1 MSNYS
6 NTLSN
11 VPFLLP
17 TPAQRRLWLISQGNM
32 DSALYNVPF
41 SLRLR
46 GTLDREALE
55 KTIIFMIERHPVLRS
70 QFHVVNGELQIVL
83 NPQWP
88 ELRISDLS
96 DYSPEER
103 ETKIQS
109 ICDNEVR
116 YCFNLSNDLPFRYLL
131 LRRQENDHQLIF
143 TLHHIVFDD
152 WSTHVFL
159 NDFSHAYNQYKVG
172 QQPKLATITYPHVND
187 SITDIHINSA
197 HRQRLRNY
205 WGKQLVELPE
215 LHKLPTDRPRLLE
228 QRGRGAVYHKSLP
241 LSLVGRISKIC
252 QRYGLTPYMV
262 AISAF
267 TVLLNRYSHDDDIV
281 IGSPFANRHN
291 IDEHVRLGFFI
302 NLLPL
307 RFRVNE
313 GISFSDLL
321 VQARDILLDAYE
333 NADLPFDEIVDVV
346 QPLRSLSHS
355 PVFQIMFDYL
365 KSPGQ
370 ALQLDGLAAEVQFIH
385 SGTAKYDLTLSIE
398 ESPSSLLCLV
408 EFDTDLFDNLTIT
421 RMVNHYETLLDAL
434 LSEPERSVAK
444 CSMLPPEE
452 LETLARFSRPAEPLP
467 VLEFISVAE
476 RIKSQVRNHPDARAM
491 VWRDQRFT
499 YAQLDEYAQ
508 YLLAKMRQCG
518 VGPGSRVAV
527 LMSYRPEIVI
537 SFYAILSAGA
547 VYVPL
552 SPSDPRFADKINDA
566 QPVLI
571 LTSEQDAVGLLDFR
585 AIMLDV
591 DELFRQPAPP
601 DVQPIWPVQESDSA
615 YVIYT
620 SGSTG
625 NPKGVEV
632 SHGSL
637 HASYHAWCHDYRFTQ
652 PGEPV
657 SLQLAAPIFDL
668 SIGDFSRT
676 LGCGGC
682 LVMCPR
688 EWLLDA
694 PEMHRL
700 MMSEGVTFGDFPP
713 VVLRQ
718 LIQFCQD
725 NGKRLDGLSTLV
737 CGADVWFGHELHAAQ
752 ALCRPD
758 ARILGSYGVTEAT
771 IDSTVFDPETHPLET
786 GRVIP
791 LGRPLASCE
800 LFIVDKHLQQVPIGV
815 SGELLIAGVTVAK
828 GYLNN
833 PQLTAEKFITGKFDS
848 HGRFVADGLVAEN
861 SSTRFYR
868 TSDICCFLADGTI
881 DFMGRSDHQ
890 IKIRGFRVELG
901 EVESA
906 LLEHADVRQCAVVA
920 CNDSTNNKVLV
931 AYVVSSADT
940 DKLRGYLSLR
950 LPGHMM
956 PRAFVF
962 LDKLPTTPNGKV
974 DRKRLQVPDFSLPE
988 NQESMT
994 EPANAREE
1002 QLLALWRTALGVQ
1015 VISTEDNF
1023 FYCGGNSLIAANL
1036 ITQINKTFSV
1046 QLKLSAIFNHP
1057 TIVGL
1062 ASLLGSVE
1070 KDSIEKNSIEKDGV
1084 EKSNAKQSVT
1094 VQHVSQVSD
1103 LLSFGQRS
1111 LWLIAMQR
1119 PDDCSYNVPFTLRL
1133 HGNLHFTAL
1142 MQALNDIVQRHD
1154 VLRTTFSSQVSKV
1167 SEPDGTSSFEPSH
1180 QVASELT
1187 LTLRQQN
1194 ISGGESA
1201 LASKLRE
1208 EMMASFDLVNGPLIR
1223 AVLFTLSPQEHVLCI
1238 TLHHIIS
1245 DGRSLAIL
1253 FDELRHGYQA
1263 RLAGK
1268 APMLPMLEAN
1278 YGHFISWQR
1287 SRLTDPAVQQQIH
1300 FWRQQL
1306 ADAPATLILNEM
1318 AAPTDEAA
1326 AISCAIPHVYVEGVE
1341 KLAREQNCTPFMV
1354 WLSLFALLLRQQ
1366 SGEQDLIV
1374 GTPVSLR
1381 TIPAW
1386 DTLIGYFANTL
1397 PVRIN
1402 SRELQTFQQLLMH
1415 TRQVSLDILENRDLP
1430 FDYLVQTLNLP
1441 RVAGKNPV
1449 FQTIFSCELDQPNDA
1464 TFGDMKVSDVELGD
1478 YRAKID
1484 LELAINRVNG
1494 QVYAHFMAMPG
1505 GLSAVTLGRMSEYLL
1520 AMLPQL
1526 IEKPDTALAD
1536 LLTVNSDRSAQP
1548 ELVVDKPQGLFQ
1560 LFQQNLSRYGGHVAL
1575 ESDELSLSYQ
1585 QLDTLTAYVAQQL
1598 QQVGVGRGDR
1608 VGILM
1613 GHHPHNVTAM
1623 LAINRIGAVFVPL
1636 APDNAEPANR
1646 YVIDNAE
1653 IKAIL
1658 CRNETAPL
1666 CQRLSLAAMNIDEL
1680 DIANAP
1686 YMTMAAICQPDDCA
1700 YVIYTSGSTGKPKG
1714 VAVTHRSVC
1723 HNILA
1728 IRDELRLEPSSRIV
1742 QYSSPVFDVMLG
1754 EIFPALVAGACV
1766 VFANK
1771 QQLLPGSNLT
1781 EWLAH
1786 KQITH
1791 MWIVPSALAIVP
1803 LVPLPSLQVIIV
1815 TGEPCMPEVA
1825 QRWSVGRRLMNGYG
1839 PTECAIV
1846 VSLTDYHAAGQNLV
1860 LRPMGDVR
1868 FHLLDEQRKPV
1879 APGEMGELYLAGTC
1893 VAQGYLGMDEK
1904 TAGVFLPDSFAP
1916 QLKARMYRTGDIV
1929 RQRMDGALE
1938 FIGRVDRQV
1947 KIRGYRIELNAV
1959 RAALS
1964 ALPGVRQAEALAITD
1979 SQGNKELA
1987 GYIVGETSRSEILS
2001 ALRQQVSE
2009 VMVPTALFF
2018 LDALPTGITGKV
2030 DLKALAEM
2038 KLTRAG
2044 QHQSSPLPA
2053 KVVSSLSRVEA
2064 IWRELLERDEI
2075 GYDENFFD
2083 AGGHSLRVMALF
2095 QQLNEAFG
2103 VNLSVTDIFA
2113 HPTIRQQAQLL
2124 DTLSQQKTPVTVAVT
2139 PLIVTEKRAIPT
2151 AIPMLDVSTQD
2162 SNAIAIIGMTGRF
2175 PQAPDLDTFWQR
2187 LLAGYDAS
2195 VELSDEELLQ
2205 RGVNPALLS
2214 HPQFVRRARL
2224 LEGCAEFDA
2233 RFFGYSSR
2241 EAQVMDPQQR
2251 LFLEMAWE
2259 TLELSGYGNDSTP
2272 RSVGVFGSSG
2282 FNYYLL
2288 ENVMPNKDRM
2298 HLDPGQWQIG
2308 NDKDFIATRAA
2319 YKLNLSGP
2327 SVSIGTACSSSLT
2340 AIHFACESLRR
2351 GECDMALAGAVA
2363 LDPQQVGFVHVSGGI
2378 MSPDGL
2384 CRPFDAAAN
2393 GTASG
2398 SGGGMILLKRLS
2410 AALQDGDTIHA
2421 VIKGSAINN
2430 DGAQKVSY
2438 TAPSIDGQSSVIK
2451 DALRNAGVSPA
2462 SISYI
2467 EAHGTATSL
2476 GDPVEIRALTQAFL
2490 EQSDGEV
2497 LPVGSCAIGS
2507 VKGNIGHIDAA
2518 AGIAGVIKTVLALR
2532 HQTLPPSIH
2541 YHQPNPAIPFE
2552 QTPFSV
2558 INTACPW
2565 PQTSQPRRAGV
2576 SSFGI
2581 GGSNAHLILEEA
2593 PRQQDARILD
2603 DERWH
2608 LLPIS
2613 AKTPQT
2619 LLQQGERLAVA
2630 LTTGNEPLAD
2640 IAGTL
2645 QQGRS
2650 AFSKRAF
2657 VVGKDR
2663 EQLINQLRQLSPQT
2677 INRKQQPRAVIFMFP
2692 GQGSQ
2697 SIEMGQSLYLRDG
2710 VFRQQFDRCA
2720 ELLQPHIKLDIRQLI
2735 YPQSERDNAISR
2747 LNATR
2752 YTQPALFTVEYA
2764 LACQLQAWGITPQ
2777 AMIGHSLGELVAAC
2791 VGGMLEL
2798 EDTLALVANRAAI
2811 MQRQPTGAM
2820 LAVQASSERMV
2831 ALAPECEFAAL
2842 NGPAQCVITGSHDNI
2857 AVLEEQCNKAGISCQ
2872 RLTTSHAFHSS
2883 LMDAAAQQMREF
2895 SAGFTLQSSTIPMIS
2910 NISGRWFSE
2919 QDRDNSG
2926 YWGDHLRRPVRFYD
2940 GILTLLNHYDNP
2952 ILLEVGPGRAL
2963 TSMLKD
2969 LQQTGQAQILT
2980 TMRHTRQQKPDEE
2993 VLLNT
2998 VGQLWQQGVAI
3009 DWAAFGHSHKLHR
3022 VMLPVYPLQR
3032 QHLWLEQPVTTS
3044 ATVISTQRRKLP
3056 TFTRSSDKEGITRFT
3071 CKLDDNVWFIDEHRI
3086 FEGQGVLPGTGCLEL
3101 VRRVFNELQPGGT
3114 ATFSEVYFPSPLVL
3128 SSSVERQIRISLTAI
3143 DNSLAF
3149 TLESHDD
3156 GNDMWQLHAN
3166 GNVTAVCSPPAEIVS
3181 PYELRRN
3188 LQLEEVAEAPERFN
3202 QAFADYGPR
3211 WQCIAGVWMGDR
3223 CALAQLRLNQAF
3235 IDDLPDIALHPALL
3249 DLGTVFLHAC
3259 LLPGDASIPFH
3270 YGSLT
3275 LHQPLCAE
3283 FYSLAVETAPRT
3295 YDITLFSWD
3304 ERQNCKQV
3312 LAEIHGY
3319 NLRQFNSL
3327 PFQPASESNVAR
3339 WCRYPRW
3346 LPKPLG
3352 EAKQNR
3358 APWLIFGAQ
3367 AAELS
3372 DLSEAAAP
3380 GSIVVEDADE
3390 FLQQS
3395 TYRFSLRKDQPEDY
3409 QRLIDCLIQQQV
3421 LPERIIWCWTAAGIS
3436 QPEAAFEQ
3444 LATAIKALTGHHRV
3458 FNITLISR
3466 GLQAAKVLEACN
3478 AAPAL
3483 GLLGILAAEYPG
3495 CSARHID
3502 LNDDTFA
3509 TYQSLIAE
3517 LYTDMQ
3523 PEETTEGIPVT
3534 SISLKQGERELQTFT
3549 ELDEIPRRQ
3558 ILRDGGVYLITGG
3571 LGGIGQLLA
3580 RHISNQCSK
3589 VKLGILS
3596 RRGTNAVSEA
3606 LLDVL
3611 QKSGAEVMMLR
3622 ADVADDAALTKAL
3635 AQMRARFGAING
3647 VIHSAGIEASGLL
3660 EHGTSQDWRH
3670 VMAAKVSGTQQLMTA
3685 ISQDPLD
3692 FVLLCSSLA
3701 SLVGGMGQA
3710 DYAAANRYLDAVAHY
3725 WRQQA
3730 IPVTSVNWDTWAEV
3744 GMAVDYAARRQE
3756 SVIGLSNQEGCAIF
3770 DLAIAGMEAQI
3781 VVNKFPP
3788 VQRTQL
3794 QDLSVISDSASP
3806 EEAVRQL
3813 WYELLGE
3820 ETIHLEDDFFELGG
3834 HSLLATQ
3841 MISRLRDHFQHC
3853 LTLAEFLEQPTMAR
3867 VVRSLSDEKKSSVP
3881 ENAHIRYCLV
3891 PINHGGN
3898 GNYSPFFCV
3907 PGMGGNVTQFMPL
3920 AGALPPELPFI
3931 GMQYLGLDGKTAPHQ
3946 SVEEIATHYI
3956 ACLRSAQKQGP
3967 YHIGGH
3973 SLGGKVAYEMARQLH
3988 AEGESIGSLVL
3999 LDSAAPPYAP
4009 VPYQEDAD
4017 IAKVI
4022 LGIFAYYTNR
4032 LEMIDSLDDNEM
4044 RALPREALLS
4054 YIKEQ
4059 LKRFSLIQAQNDMGS
4074 INGLFNVYRA
4084 ASDMSPKYR
4093 PIPVQ
4098 LPIPMLLVKAVD
4110 PLPKGVVVPEIRETN
4125 GWGWEKFSTLP
4136 IRIAEVP
4143 GNHYSCLM
4151 EEHVAHVSR
4160 AIIHHF
4166 PSIITGGQI

>member
-55 KTIIFMIERHPVLRS
+55 QTIIFMIERHPVLRS
-70 QFHVVNGELQIVL
+70 QFHVLNGELQIAL

-96 DYSPEER
+96 YYSPEER
-103 ETKIQS
+103 ETQIQS
-109 ICDNEVR
+109 IRDNEAR
-116 YCFNLSNDLPFRYLL
+116 YCFNLSRDLPFRCLL

-159 NDFSHAYNQYKVG
+159 NDFSHAYNQYKTG
-172 QQPKLATITYPHVND
+172 QQPNLATMTYPHV
-187 SITDIHINSA
+187 SSVTDIHMNSA
-197 HRQRLRNY
+197 RQKRLRDY
-205 WGKQLVELPE
+205 WGKQLAELPE

-228 QRGRGAVYHKSLP
+228 QRGRGAVYQKSLSLP
-241 LSLVGRISKIC
+241 LVGRISKIC
-252 QRYGLTPYMV
+252 QRYRLTPYMV

-267 TVLLNRYSHDDDIV
+267 AVLLSRYSHDNDIV

-291 IDEHVRLGFFI
+291 VDEHVRLGFFI

-307 RFRVNE
+307 RFRFTP

-321 VQARDILLDAYE
+321 VQARDVLLDAYE

-346 QPLRSLSHS
+346 QPLRSLSHA

-370 ALQLDGLAAEVQFIH
+370 ALQLDGLETEIQFIH

-398 ESPSSLLCLV
+398 ESPNSLLCLV

-421 RMVNHYETLLDAL
+421 RMVNHYEELLDSL

-452 LETLARFSRPAEPLP
+452 LETLTRFSRPAEPLP

-476 RIKSQVRNHPDARAM
+476 RIKSQVRNHPDARAI

-499 YAQLDEYAQ
+499 YAQLDRYAQ
-508 YLLAKMRQCG
+508 CLLAKMRQCG
-518 VGPGSRVAV
+518 VEPGCRIAV
-527 LMSYRPEIVI
+527 FMSYRPEIII

-552 SPSDPRFADKINDA
+552 SPSDPCFADKINDA
-566 QPVLI
+566 QPALI
-571 LTSEQDAVGLLDFR
+571 LTSEQDAVSLLDFR
-585 AIMLDV
+585 TITLEIDG
-591 DELFRQPAPP
+591 LFRQPSPL

-637 HASYHAWCHDYRFTQ
+637 HASYHAWCYDYRFTR

-668 SIGDFSRT
+668 SVGDFSRT

-700 MMSEGVTFGDFPP
+700 MISEGVTFGDFPP

-758 ARILGSYGVTEAT
+758 ARILGSYGVTEAA
-771 IDSTVFDPETHPLET
+771 IDSTVFDPETHPLEA

-800 LFIVDKHLQQVPIGV
+800 LFIVDEHLQQVPIGV

-848 HGRFVADGLVAEN
+848 QGRFVANN
-861 SSTRFYR
+861 SGTRFYR
-868 TSDICCFLADGTI
+868 TSDICCFLTDGTI

-890 IKIRGFRVELG
+890 VKIRGFRVELG

-906 LLEHADVRQCAVVA
+906 LLKHADVHQCAVVA

-931 AYVVSSADT
+931 AYVVSSADN
-940 DKLRGYLSLR
+940 DKLRDYLSQR

-974 DRKRLQVPDFSLPE
+974 DRKRLQIPDFSLPE

-994 EPANAREE
+994 EPVNAREE
-1002 QLLALWRTALGVQ
+1002 QLLALWRAALGVQ
-1015 VISTEDNF
+1015 ALGTEDNF

-1036 ITQINKTFSV
+1036 ITQINKTFNI
-1046 QLKLSAIFNHP
+1046 QLKLSAIFNYP

-1062 ASLLGSVE
+1062 ASLL
-1070 KDSIEKNSIEKDGV
+1070 DNV
-1084 EKSNAKQSVT
+1084 EKSGVKQSVT
-1094 VQHVSQVSD
+1094 VQHIAQVSD

-1133 HGNLHFTAL
+1133 HGHLHFSAL

-1167 SEPDGTSSFEPSH
+1167 NGPDGTSNFEPSY

-1187 LTLRQQN
+1187 LPLRQQN

-1201 LASKLRE
+1201 LALKLRE
-1208 EMMASFDLVNGPLIR
+1208 EVMASFDLVNGPLIR

-1253 FDELRHGYQA
+1253 FDELRHCYQA

-1268 APMLPMLEAN
+1268 APMLPVLEAN
-1278 YGHFISWQR
+1278 YGHFITWQR
-1287 SRLTDPAVQQQIH
+1287 TRLTDPAVQQQIH

-1306 ADAPATLILNEM
+1306 ADAPATLTINDM
-1318 AAPTDEAA
+1318 TAPTNEAA
-1326 AISCAIPHVYVEGVE
+1326 AISCVIPHVYVEGVE

-1366 SGEQDLIV
+1366 SGEPDLIV

-1386 DTLIGYFANTL
+1386 DALIGYFANTL

-1402 SRELQTFQQLLMH
+1402 SRELQTFQQLLMY
-1415 TRQVSLDILENRDLP
+1415 TRQVSLNILENRDLP

-1441 RVAGKNPV
+1441 RTADKNPI
-1449 FQTIFSCELDQPNDA
+1449 FQTIFSCELDQPTGA
-1464 TFGDMKVSDVELGD
+1464 TLGEMKVSDVELGD

-1505 GLSAVTLGRMSEYLL
+1505 VLSAVTLERMSEHLL

-1526 IEKPDTALAD
+1526 IEKPATALAD
-1536 LLTVNSDRSAQP
+1536 LLTMNSGSIVQP
-1548 ELVVDKPQGLFQ
+1548 ELAVDKPQGLFP
-1560 LFQQNLSRYGGHVAL
+1560 LFQQSLSRHGEHVAL
-1575 ESDELSLSYQ
+1575 ENDELSLSYQ

-1598 QQVGVGRGDR
+1598 QQAGIGRGDR

-1646 YVIDNAE
+1646 YMIDNAE

-1666 CQRLSLAAMNIDEL
+1666 CPRLGLVAINIDEL

-1686 YMTMAAICQPDDCA
+1686 YMAIATICQPDDCA

-1714 VAVTHRSVC
+1714 VAVSHRSVC

-1728 IRDELRLEPSSRIV
+1728 IRDELKLEPSSRIA

-1754 EIFPALVAGACV
+1754 EIFPALAAGACV
-1766 VFANK
+1766 VFGKK
-1771 QQLLPGSNLT
+1771 QQLLPGSELT
-1781 EWLAH
+1781 KWLTH

-1803 LVPLPSLQVIIV
+1803 LVPLPHLQVLIV

-1825 QRWSVGRRLMNGYG
+1825 QRWSIGRRLMNGYG

-1868 FHLLDEQRKPV
+1868 FYLLDEQRKPV
-1879 APGEMGELYLAGTC
+1879 TLGEMGELYLAGTC
-1893 VAQGYLGMDEK
+1893 VAQGYLGLDEK
-1904 TAGVFLPDSFAP
+1904 TAEVFLPDSFAP

-1938 FIGRVDRQV
+1938 FVGRVDRQV
-1947 KIRGYRIELNAV
+1947 KIRGHRIELNAV

-1987 GYIVGETSRSEILS
+1987 GYIVGEINRSEILNG
-2001 ALRQQVSE
+2001 LRQQVSE

-2018 LDALPTGITGKV
+2018 LDALPIGITGKV

-2044 QHQSSPLPA
+2044 QHQSSPLPT

-2075 GYDENFFD
+2075 DYDENFFD

-2095 QQLNEAFG
+2095 QQLNEEFG
-2103 VNLSVTDIFA
+2103 GDLSVTDIFA

-2124 DTLSQQKTPVTVAVT
+2124 DTLSQQKTPVAVAVT
-2139 PLIVTEKRAIPT
+2139 PPIVTKET
-2151 AIPMLDVSTQD
+2151 ATSTPDISTLD

-2175 PQAPDLDTFWQR
+2175 PQAPDLDTFWQQ

-2195 VELSDEELLQ
+2195 VTLSDEELLQ
-2205 RGVNPALLS
+2205 RGVDPALLN

-2233 RFFGYSSR
+2233 RFFGYSPR

-2308 NDKDFIATRAA
+2308 NDKDFIATRTA

-2327 SVSIGTACSSSLT
+2327 AVSIGTACSSSLT

-2351 GECDMALAGAVA
+2351 SECDMALAGAVA

-2410 AALQDGDTIHA
+2410 AALEDGDTIQA
-2421 VIKGSAINN
+2421 VIKGSAVNN

-2476 GDPVEIRALTQAFL
+2476 GDPIEVRALTQAFL
-2490 EQSDGEV
+2490 EQSDGET

-2507 VKGNIGHIDAA
+2507 VKGNIGHTDAA

-2541 YHQPNPAIPFE
+2541 YHHPNPEIHFE
-2552 QTPFSV
+2552 QTPFYV
-2558 INTACPW
+2558 INTAYPW
-2565 PQTSQPRRAGV
+2565 PQTSKPRRAGV

-2581 GGSNAHLILEEA
+2581 GGTNAHLILEEA
-2593 PRQQDARILD
+2593 PHQQDIRIFAD
-2603 DERWH
+2603 QRWH

-2613 AKTPQT
+2613 AKTPQA
-2619 LLQQGERLAVA
+2619 LLQQGERLAIA
-2630 LTTGNEPLAD
+2630 LTTSNEPLAD

-2650 AFSKRAF
+2650 AFSERAF
-2657 VVGKDR
+2657 VLGKDR
-2663 EQLINQLRQLSPQT
+2663 QQLINQLHQLSPQT
-2677 INRKQQPRAVIFMFP
+2677 VNRKQPHRAVIFMFP

-2697 SIEMGQSLYLRDG
+2697 SIEMGQSLYLHDG

-2764 LACQLQAWGITPQ
+2764 LARQLQAWGITPQ

-2798 EDTLALVANRAAI
+2798 EDALALVANRAAI

-2820 LAVQASSERMV
+2820 LAVQASSERM
-2831 ALAPECEFAAL
+2831 ASLAPECEFAAI
-2842 NGPAQCVITGSHDNI
+2842 NGPEQCVITGSHDNI
-2857 AVLEEQCNKAGISCQ
+2857 SVLEEQCNKAGIACR
-2872 RLTTSHAFHSS
+2872 RLRTSHAFHSS

-2895 SAGFTLQSSTIPMIS
+2895 SAGFTLQSDTIPVIS
-2910 NISGRWFSE
+2910 NISGSWFNE
-2919 QDRDNSG
+2919 QDRNNSG
-2926 YWGDHLRRPVRFYD
+2926 YWGDHLRQPVRFYD
-2940 GILTLLNHYDNP
+2940 GILTLLNHYDHP
-2952 ILLEVGPGRAL
+2952 ILLEVGPGSAL

-2969 LQQTGQAQILT
+2969 LQQKGQVQILT

-2998 VGQLWQQGVAI
+2998 IGQLWQQGVAI

-3022 VMLPVYPLQR
+3022 VILPVYPFQR
-3032 QHLWLEQPVTTS
+3032 QHLWLEPPVTTS
-3044 ATVISTQRRKLP
+3044 DTVISTQREKLP
-3056 TFTRSSDKEGITRFT
+3056 AFTQSSDREGVTQFT
-3071 CKLDDNVWFIDEHRI
+3071 GKLDDHIWFIDEHRI

-3101 VRRVFNELQPGGT
+3101 VRRAFHELQSGGT

-3128 SSSVERQIRISLTAI
+3128 SSGVERQVRISLTTI
-3143 DNSLAF
+3143 DSGFAF
-3149 TLESHDD
+3149 TLESHSDSDD
-3156 GNDMWQLHAN
+3156 RWQLHAN
-3166 GNVTAVCSPPAEIVS
+3166 GNVTAVCPPPAEIAS
-3181 PYELRRN
+3181 PDELCRN
-3188 LQLEEVAEAPERFN
+3188 LQLEEVTDAPERFN
-3202 QAFADYGPR
+3202 QAFTDYGPR
-3211 WQCIAGVWMGDR
+3211 WQCVAGVWMGDR
-3223 CALAQLRLNQAF
+3223 CALAQLRLNQTF
-3235 IDDLPDIALHPALL
+3235 IDDLPDTALHPALL
-3249 DLGTVFLHAC
+3249 DLSTAFLHAC

-3304 ERQNCKQV
+3304 ENQNCKQV
-3312 LAEIHGY
+3312 LVEIHGY
-3319 NLRQFNSL
+3319 HLRQFNSL
-3327 PFQPASESNVAR
+3327 PLQTARESNVAQ
-3339 WCRYPRW
+3339 WCRHPRW
-3346 LPKPLG
+3346 LPKPLD

-3372 DLSEAAAP
+3372 DLWEAAAP

-3390 FLQQS
+3390 FQQQG
-3395 TYRFSLRKDQPEDY
+3395 TYRFSLRKDQLEDY
-3409 QRLIDCLIQQQV
+3409 QQLIDCLIQQQL
-3421 LPERIIWCWTAAGIS
+3421 LPERIIWCWTAAVVP

-3444 LATAIKALTGHHRV
+3444 LAAAIKALTGHHRV
-3458 FNITLISR
+3458 FDITLISR
-3466 GLQAAKVLEACN
+3466 GLQAARVLEACH

-3502 LNDDTFA
+3502 LDDNTFA
-3509 TYQSLIAE
+3509 THQSLIAE
-3517 LYTDMQ
+3517 LYTDIQ
-3523 PEETTEGIPVT
+3523 PDEATEGMPVT
-3534 SISLKQGERELQTFT
+3534 SIMLTQGKRELQTFA
-3549 ELDEIPRRQ
+3549 ELDEIPHRQ

-3580 RHISNQCSK
+3580 RYISNKCSK
-3589 VKLGILS
+3589 AKLGILS
-3596 RRGTNAVSEA
+3596 RRETHPANEA
-3606 LLDVL
+3606 FLDAL
-3611 QKSGAEVMMLR
+3611 RKSGAEVIILR
-3622 ADVADDAALTKAL
+3622 ADVADGVALTEAL

-3660 EHGTSQDWRH
+3660 EHSTSQDWRH
-3670 VMAAKVSGTQQLMTA
+3670 VMAAKISGTQQLMTA
-3685 ISQDPLD
+3685 IRQDSLD

-3701 SLVGGMGQA
+3701 SLIGGIGQA

-3744 GMAVDYAARRQE
+3744 GMAVNYAARRKE

-3770 DLAIAGMEAQI
+3770 DLAITGMETQ
-3781 VVNKFPP
+3781 VVVSKFTP
-3788 VQRTQL
+3788 VRRTQSRN
-3794 QDLSVISDSASP
+3794 LSAIADSASP

-3820 ETIHLEDDFFELGG
+3820 ETINLEDDFFELGG

-3867 VVRSLSDEKKSSVP
+3867 VVRSLSDEKKAQAP

-3920 AGALPPELPFI
+3920 AAALPRELPFI

-3956 ACLRSAQKQGP
+3956 ACLRSVQKQGP

-3988 AEGESIGSLVL
+3988 AEGESVGSLVL

-4022 LGIFAYYTNR
+4022 LGIFAYYTDR
-4032 LEMIDSLDDNEM
+4032 LEMIDSLDDDKM

-4054 YIKEQ
+4054 YIKDQ
-4059 LKRFSLIQAQNDMGS
+4059 LKRFSLIHAQNDMGS

-4093 PIPVQ
+4093 PTPLQ
-4098 LPIPMLLVKAVD
+4098 LPIPMLLVKAVE

-4125 GWGWEKFSTLP
+4125 AWGWEKFSTLP
-4136 IRIAEVP
+4136 IHIAEVP

-4151 EEHVAHVSR
+4151 EEHVAHVSQ

-4166 PSIITGGQI
+4166 PSIIKGGQV

>member
-70 QFHVVNGELQIVL
+70 QFHVVNGELQIAL
-83 NPQWP
+83 DPQRP

-109 ICDNEVR
+109 ICNNEVR
-116 YCFNLSNDLPFRYLL
+116 YCFNLSSDLPFRCLL

-172 QQPKLATITYPHVND
+172 QQPKLTTITYPHVSD
-187 SITDIHINSA
+187 SVTNIHMSSA
-197 HRQRLRNY
+197 RRQRLRGY
-205 WGKQLVELPE
+205 WGKQLAELPE

-228 QRGRGAVYHKSLP
+228 QRGRGAVYQQSLP

-267 TVLLNRYSHDDDIV
+267 AVLLNRYSHDDDIV

-370 ALQLDGLAAEVQFIH
+370 TLQLNGLAAEVQFIH

-398 ESPSSLLCLV
+398 ESPNSLLCLV

-421 RMVNHYETLLDAL
+421 RMVNHYETLLDSL

-476 RIKSQVRNHPDARAM
+476 LIKSQVRNNPDAQAI

-508 YLLAKMRQCG
+508 CLLAKMRQCG
-518 VGPGSRVAV
+518 VEPGSRVAV

-585 AIMLDV
+585 TIVLEV
-591 DELFRQPAPP
+591 DGLFRQPAP
-601 DVQPIWPVQESDSA
+601 DVQSIWPVQESDS
-615 YVIYT
+615 
-620 SGSTG
+620 
-625 NPKGVEV
+625 
-632 SHGSL
+632 
-637 HASYHAWCHDYRFTQ
+637 
-652 PGEPV
+652 
-657 SLQLAAPIFDL
+657 
-668 SIGDFSRT
+668 
-676 LGCGGC
+676 
-682 LVMCPR
+682 
-688 EWLLDA
+688 
-694 PEMHRL
+694 
-700 MMSEGVTFGDFPP
+700 
-713 VVLRQ
+713 
-718 LIQFCQD
+718 
-725 NGKRLDGLSTLV
+725 
-737 CGADVWFGHELHAAQ
+737 
-752 ALCRPD
+752 
-758 ARILGSYGVTEAT
+758 
-771 IDSTVFDPETHPLET
+771 
-786 GRVIP
+786 
-791 LGRPLASCE
+791 
-800 LFIVDKHLQQVPIGV
+800 
-815 SGELLIAGVTVAK
+815 
-828 GYLNN
+828 
-833 PQLTAEKFITGKFDS
+833 
-848 HGRFVADGLVAEN
+848 
-861 SSTRFYR
+861 
-868 TSDICCFLADGTI
+868 
-881 DFMGRSDHQ
+881 
-890 IKIRGFRVELG
+890 
-901 EVESA
+901 
-906 LLEHADVRQCAVVA
+906 
-920 CNDSTNNKVLV
+920 
-931 AYVVSSADT
+931 
-940 DKLRGYLSLR
+940 
-950 LPGHMM
+950 
-956 PRAFVF
+956 
-962 LDKLPTTPNGKV
+962 
-974 DRKRLQVPDFSLPE
+974 
-988 NQESMT
+988 
-994 EPANAREE
+994 
-1002 QLLALWRTALGVQ
+1002 
-1015 VISTEDNF
+1015 
-1023 FYCGGNSLIAANL
+1023 
-1036 ITQINKTFSV
+1036 
-1046 QLKLSAIFNHP
+1046 
-1057 TIVGL
+1057 
-1062 ASLLGSVE
+1062 
-1070 KDSIEKNSIEKDGV
+1070 
-1084 EKSNAKQSVT
+1084 
-1094 VQHVSQVSD
+1094 
-1103 LLSFGQRS
+1103 
-1111 LWLIAMQR
+1111 
-1119 PDDCSYNVPFTLRL
+1119 
-1133 HGNLHFTAL
+1133 
-1142 MQALNDIVQRHD
+1142 
-1154 VLRTTFSSQVSKV
+1154 
-1167 SEPDGTSSFEPSH
+1167 
-1180 QVASELT
+1180 
-1187 LTLRQQN
+1187 
-1194 ISGGESA
+1194 
-1201 LASKLRE
+1201 
-1208 EMMASFDLVNGPLIR
+1208 
-1223 AVLFTLSPQEHVLCI
+1223 
-1238 TLHHIIS
+1238 
-1245 DGRSLAIL
+1245 
-1253 FDELRHGYQA
+1253 
-1263 RLAGK
+1263 
-1268 APMLPMLEAN
+1268 
-1278 YGHFISWQR
+1278 
-1287 SRLTDPAVQQQIH
+1287 
-1300 FWRQQL
+1300 
-1306 ADAPATLILNEM
+1306 
-1318 AAPTDEAA
+1318 
-1326 AISCAIPHVYVEGVE
+1326 
-1341 KLAREQNCTPFMV
+1341 
-1354 WLSLFALLLRQQ
+1354 
-1366 SGEQDLIV
+1366 
-1374 GTPVSLR
+1374 
-1381 TIPAW
+1381 
-1386 DTLIGYFANTL
+1386 
-1397 PVRIN
+1397 
-1402 SRELQTFQQLLMH
+1402 
-1415 TRQVSLDILENRDLP
+1415 
-1430 FDYLVQTLNLP
+1430 
-1441 RVAGKNPV
+1441 
-1449 FQTIFSCELDQPNDA
+1449 
-1464 TFGDMKVSDVELGD
+1464 
-1478 YRAKID
+1478 
-1484 LELAINRVNG
+1484 
-1494 QVYAHFMAMPG
+1494 
-1505 GLSAVTLGRMSEYLL
+1505 
-1520 AMLPQL
+1520 
-1526 IEKPDTALAD
+1526 
-1536 LLTVNSDRSAQP
+1536 
-1548 ELVVDKPQGLFQ
+1548 
-1560 LFQQNLSRYGGHVAL
+1560 
-1575 ESDELSLSYQ
+1575 
-1585 QLDTLTAYVAQQL
+1585 
-1598 QQVGVGRGDR
+1598 
-1608 VGILM
+1608 
-1613 GHHPHNVTAM
+1613 
-1623 LAINRIGAVFVPL
+1623 
-1636 APDNAEPANR
+1636 
-1646 YVIDNAE
+1646 
-1653 IKAIL
+1653 
-1658 CRNETAPL
+1658 
-1666 CQRLSLAAMNIDEL
+1666 
-1680 DIANAP
+1680 
-1686 YMTMAAICQPDDCA
+1686 A

-1786 KQITH
+1786 QQITH

-1846 VSLTDYHAAGQNLV
+1846 VSLTDYHAEGQNLV

-1868 FHLLDEQRKPV
+1868 FHLLDELRKPV

-1904 TAGVFLPDSFAP
+1904 TAEVFLPDSFAP

-1938 FIGRVDRQV
+1938 FVGRVDRQV
-1947 KIRGYRIELNAV
+1947 KIRGHRIELNAV

-1987 GYIVGETSRSEILS
+1987 GYIVGETSRGEILS
-2001 ALRQQVSE
+2001 ALRQQVNE

-2044 QHQSSPLPA
+2044 QHQFSPLPA

-2103 VNLSVTDIFA
+2103 GGLSVTDIFA

-2139 PLIVTEKRAIPT
+2139 PLIVTEKTTTPT
-2151 AIPMLDVSTQD
+2151 LDVSTQD

-2195 VELSDEELLQ
+2195 VELSDEALLQ

-2214 HPQFVRRARL
+2214 HPQFVRRARS

-2327 SVSIGTACSSSLT
+2327 AVSIGTACSSSLT

-2384 CRPFDAAAN
+2384 CRPFDVAAN

-2410 AALQDGDTIHA
+2410 AALEDGDTIHA
-2421 VIKGSAINN
+2421 VIKGSAVNN

-2541 YHQPNPAIPFE
+2541 YHQPNPAIHFE
-2552 QTPFSV
+2552 QTPFAV
-2558 INTACPW
+2558 IKTACPW

-2581 GGSNAHLILEEA
+2581 GGTNAHLILEEA

-2613 AKTPQT
+2613 AKTPQA

-2630 LTTGNEPLAD
+2630 LTTGNDPLAD

-2650 AFSKRAF
+2650 AFNERAF

-2677 INRKQQPRAVIFMFP
+2677 VSRKQQHRPVIFMFP

-2697 SIEMGQSLYLRDG
+2697 SIEMGQSLYQRDG

-2735 YPQSERDNAISR
+2735 YPQSARDNAVSR

-2764 LACQLQAWGITPQ
+2764 LARQLQAWGITPQ

-2831 ALAPECEFAAL
+2831 SLAPESEFAAI
-2842 NGPAQCVITGSHDNI
+2842 NGPEQCVITGSHDNI
-2857 AVLEEQCNKAGISCQ
+2857 AVLEEQCNKAGLSCQ

-2883 LMDAAAQQMREF
+2883 LMDTAAQQMREF
-2895 SAGFTLQSSTIPMIS
+2895 SAGFTLQSGTIPMIS

-2940 GILTLLNHYDNP
+2940 GILTLLNRYDNP

-2963 TSMLKD
+2963 TSMLKN
-2969 LQQTGQAQILT
+2969 LQQTGQAQTLT
-2980 TMRHTRQQKPDEE
+2980 TMRQPRQQKPDEE

-2998 VGQLWQQGVAI
+2998 IGQLWQQGVAI

-3022 VMLPVYPLQR
+3022 VMLPVYPFQR
-3032 QHLWLEQPVTTS
+3032 QHLWLEHPVTTS

-3056 TFTRSSDKEGITRFT
+3056 TFTQLSDREGVTQFT

-3101 VRRVFNELQPGGT
+3101 VRRAFHELQPGGT

-3128 SSSVERQIRISLTAI
+3128 SSGVERQIRISLTAI
-3143 DNSLAF
+3143 DRSFAF
-3149 TLESHDD
+3149 TLESHGD
-3156 GNDMWQLHAN
+3156 GDDMWQLHAN
-3166 GNVTAVCSPPAEIVS
+3166 GNVTAVCPPPAEIVS

-3188 LQLEEVAEAPERFN
+3188 LQLEEVTEAPERFN

-3270 YGSLT
+3270 YDSLT

-3283 FYSLAVETAPRT
+3283 FYSLAAETAPRT

-3304 ERQNCKQV
+3304 ESQNCKQV

-3346 LPKPLG
+3346 LSKPLG
-3352 EAKQNR
+3352 EAKQNH

-3395 TYRFSLRKDQPEDY
+3395 TYRFRLRKDQPEDY

-3444 LATAIKALTGHHRV
+3444 LAAAIKALTGHHKV

-3466 GLQAAKVLEACN
+3466 GLQAASVLEACN

-3502 LNDDTFA
+3502 LDDDTVA

-3523 PEETTEGIPVT
+3523 PEEAAEGIPVT
-3534 SISLKQGERELQTFT
+3534 SITLKQGERELQTFT
-3549 ELDEIPRRQ
+3549 ELDEIPHRQ

-3867 VVRSLSDEKKSSVP
+3867 VVRSLSDEKKSQAP

-3891 PINHGGN
+3891 PINHGGH

-3920 AGALPPELPFI
+3920 AAALPRELPFI

-3956 ACLRSAQKQGP
+3956 ACLRSVQKQGP

-4022 LGIFAYYTNR
+4022 LGIFAYYTDR

-4044 RALPREALLS
+4044 RALPREALLN

-4098 LPIPMLLVKAVD
+4098 LPIPMLLVKAVE

-4125 GWGWEKFSTLP
+4125 AWGWEKFSTLP

-4151 EEHVAHVSR
+4151 EEHVAHVSQ

-4166 PSIITGGQI
+4166 PSIITGGQV